1 MNEDVYDF
9 AQHYAIGMAGVGIP
23 SLVMLTYALAQGDKE
38 SIIDAALVEGA
49 VLGTQFGML
58 QAINYVSGPKYAMR
72 FHKVHQG
79 MNVVRGLASRAVTTA
94 IAPALTAA
102 VMGAAIVTAGDRVLD
117 YLTDG
122 MAGIMP
128 DVDFMKFTQ
137 Y

>member
-1 MNEDVYDF
+1 MNEDAYDF
-9 AQHYAIGMAGVGIP
+9 AQHYAIGMTGGGIP
-23 SLVMLTYALAQGDKE
+23 SLAMLTYALAQGDKE

-58 QAINYVSGPKYAMR
+58 QVINYVSGPKYAMT

-94 IAPALTAA
+94 IAPAVTAA
-102 VMGAAIVTAGDRVLD
+102 VMGAAIITAGDRVLD
-117 YLTDG
+117 YVTDG
-122 MAGIMP
+122 MAGILP
-128 DVDFMKFTQ
+128 DADFMKFTQ